1 MRQRPQLDT
10 KWAPLSR
17 KQQPAR
23 TEGPA
28 DPSVHIQTWTL
39 SDIFSKMNKISL
51 PLQGKQLMLLVA
63 SPKTGAFQQKSE
75 VCKTCVH
82 DWGLESTSTCGHLSE
97 DISGDSNRW
106 DLWKKKNK
114 AGCWK
119 ASLSG
124 SSPFLGNL
132 LLYKRPACGAAHS
145 RVGRRFTRSATAN
158 QEKLIPVTAGVAP
171 EKTHSYLKKWS
182 HTTSTK
188 PPNTQQIEIPAVV
201 YYPNVKIWEE
211 RYSIIFVLEIV
222 FIKKKCFQ
230 S

>member
-1 MRQRPQLDT
+1 M
-10 KWAPLSR
+10 
-17 KQQPAR
+17 
-23 TEGPA
+23 TEGLKAHPHV
-28 DPSVHIQTWTL
+28 DTFL
-39 SDIFSKMNKISL
+39 KIS
-51 PLQGKQLMLLVA
+51 VVTVTDA
-63 SPKTGAFQQKSE
+63 TYE
-75 VCKTCVH
+75 
-82 DWGLESTSTCGHLSE
+82 
-97 DISGDSNRW
+97 
-106 DLWKKKNK
+106 KKKNK
-114 AGCWK
+114 VGCWK
-119 ASLSG
+119 VSLSG

>member
-23 TEGPA
+23 TEGLA

-97 DISGDSNRW
+97 DISGDSNRC
-106 DLWKKKNK
+106 DLWKKKTKLDVERRPCLEALPSWVTYYCTNDQRAVLLTHVW
-114 AGCWK
+114 AGDSVGVPQLTKRNWYLSQLVWHQRKPTVIWK
-119 ASLSG
+119 SDHIQLQ
-124 SSPFLGNL
+124 PNHLT
-132 LLYKRPACGAAHS
+132 HS
-145 RVGRRFTRSATAN
+145 R
-158 QEKLIPVTAGVAP
+158 
-171 EKTHSYLKKWS
+171 
-182 HTTSTK
+182 
-188 PPNTQQIEIPAVV
+188 
-201 YYPNVKIWEE
+201 
-211 RYSIIFVLEIV
+211 
-222 FIKKKCFQ
+222 
-230 S
+230 